1 VKSDR
6 IVEAELFSANKP
18 VTVTELQAVS
28 GLDARTVRSA
38 LGKLTDEY
46 NEGEGAI
53 EIAKM
58 GPRYAMQVKKEYTNY
73 ACKLADMRVPKDIL
87 KTAAL
92 IAYYQPVLQSKMFD
106 LVGNKIYEHVKEL
119 EDLGLVK
126 KKPRKNSVEL
136 TTTKRFIETF
146 GIDAR
151 SRDDVKAWLEGEL
164 SKKSKRPSAPG
175 H

>member
-6 IVEAELFSANKP
+6 VVEAELFSANKP
-18 VTVTELQAVS
+18 VTVTELQTVS

-38 LGKLTDEY
+38 LKKLMDEY
-46 NEGEGAI
+46 NDGDGAI

-58 GPRYAMQVKKEYTNY
+58 GPRYAMQVKKEYTDC
-73 ACKLADMRVPKDIL
+73 ASKLADLRVPKDVL
-87 KTAAL
+87 KTASL

-126 KKPRKNSVEL
+126 KKPKKNSVEL

-151 SRDDVKAWLEGEL
+151 SRDEVKAWMEGEL
-164 SKKSKRPSAPG
+164 SKKSRTPRTPG
-175 H
+175 A

>member
-1 VKSDR
+1 MKSDR
-6 IVEAELFSANKP
+6 VVEAELFSANKP
-18 VTVTELQAVS
+18 VTVTDLQTVS

-38 LGKLTDEY
+38 LKKLMDEY
-46 NEGEGAI
+46 NDGDGAI

-73 ACKLADMRVPKDIL
+73 ASKLADLRVPKDVL
-87 KTAAL
+87 KTASL

-106 LVGNKIYEHVKEL
+106 LVGNKIYEHVKQL

-126 KKPRKNSVEL
+126 KRPKKNSVEL

-164 SKKSKRPSAPG
+164 SKKTRPPTPPG
-175 H
+175 T

>member
-1 VKSDR
+1 MKSER

-18 VTVTELQAVS
+18 VTVTDLQAVS

-38 LGKLTDEY
+38 LKKLADEY
-46 NEGEGAI
+46 NGSDRAI

-58 GPRYAMQVKKEYTNY
+58 GTRYAFQVKKEYTNC
-73 ACKLADMRVPKDIL
+73 AARLADMKVPKDML

-106 LVGNKIYEHVKEL
+106 LVGNKVYEHVKALDE
-119 EDLGLVK
+119 LGLVK
-126 KKPRKNSVEL
+126 TKPRKNSVEL

-151 SRDDVKAWLEGEL
+151 SRDEVKAWLEGEL
-164 SKKSKRPSAPG
+164 TRKSGRPG
-175 H
+175 Q